1 MPRKKR
7 YTTAQISAAL
17 RANAGLRAQ
26 TAKSLKT
33 SQTTLRRYIAD
44 SSKLQAVEV
53 ECVEATLDKA
63 ETALIKNI
71 DEGKEPSIF
80 FYLKC
85 KGKGRG
91 YREKEEAV
99 TLDTLRRIM
108 EELAVVVTKHVKN
121 NETLEAIEKDWGH
134 ISF

>member
-17 RANAGLRAQ
+17 RANAGLRFQ

-44 SSKLQAVEV
+44 SSKLQEV
-53 ECVEATLDKA
+53 EREVIEASIDQA
-63 ETALIKNI
+63 VNALLKNI
-71 DEGKEPSIF
+71 DDGKEPSIF

-85 KGKGRG
+85 KGGF
-91 YREKEEAV
+91 REKDEAI

-108 EELAVVVTKHVKN
+108 EELGLVVAKHVKDKDI
-121 NETLEAIEKDWGH
+121 LSSIEKDWDH